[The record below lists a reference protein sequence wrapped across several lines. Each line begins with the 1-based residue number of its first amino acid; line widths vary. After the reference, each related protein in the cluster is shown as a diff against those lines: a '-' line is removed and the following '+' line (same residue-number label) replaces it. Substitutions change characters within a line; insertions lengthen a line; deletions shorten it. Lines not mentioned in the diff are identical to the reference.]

1 MKHRSTTV
9 QNGCYAPKAKTCL
22 QNHCSRKGL
31 YLPIQQVFKL
41 TKWQNW
47 PPLVIPIFTIYLYNI
62 ILTNLCY
69 LSTFTLGNAPSQAQL
84 KIVVFLMS
92 FILSKELWNIEVVW
106 AIESLHFDF
115 SLCVIET
122 FHPDFSQ
129 WTIEILHLD
138 FSPTLNW
145 STQKWIPPT
154 CEGVSNWNNCILT
167 SNYEQLKPCTSIC
180 SLVISTAHSEIV
192 LTKVSIEC
200 MEMKPWDLRG
210 VVLLE
215 NLCAYI
221 NMAV

>member
-1 MKHRSTTV
+1 
-9 QNGCYAPKAKTCL
+9 
-22 QNHCSRKGL
+22 
-31 YLPIQQVFKL
+31 
-41 TKWQNW
+41 
-47 PPLVIPIFTIYLYNI
+47 
-62 ILTNLCY
+62 
-69 LSTFTLGNAPSQAQL
+69 L